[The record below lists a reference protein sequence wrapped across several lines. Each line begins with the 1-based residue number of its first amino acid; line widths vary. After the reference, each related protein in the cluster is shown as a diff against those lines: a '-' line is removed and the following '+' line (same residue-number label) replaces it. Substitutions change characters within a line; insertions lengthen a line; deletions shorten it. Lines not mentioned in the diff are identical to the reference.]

1 MEKIKMK
8 SNLQKLMGFG
18 FEVFN
23 EYNDGMT
30 GYYDQINDIDKIVE
44 SNDTDSCG
52 FRIDESK
59 NFIIIEKFE
68 DSLNPYFEV
77 LFDDS
82 IKIFQ
87 NGRILFILKKAERF
101 DMKIFPH
108 HFENI
113 GTVISGSG
121 IFCFPKTELAEAY
134 IEDNSIKMPYEFDY
148 EDFIYLKCIDVAGNK
163 AV

>member
-1 MEKIKMK
+1 MKNIKLR

-30 GYYDQINDIDKIVE
+30 GYLDQINDIDKIVE
-44 SNDTDSCG
+44 SNDTDTCG
-52 FRIDESK
+52 FKIDKSK
-59 NFIIIEKFE
+59 NLIIIEKFE
-68 DSLNPYFEV
+68 DSLNPFFEI

-87 NGRILFILKKAERF
+87 NGRILFILKSAERF
-101 DMKIFPH
+101 DMKIFPNY
-108 HFENI
+108 FKNI
-113 GTVISGSG
+113 DTVVYGSG

-134 IEDNSIKMPYEFDY
+134 IEDHSIKTPYGFDY

-163 AV
+163 